1 MLARTIYSV
10 LADTAARYP
19 DRAALYQGQRVYT
32 WSEYRIAVEEIA
44 AGLTSIGIGKG
55 DIVALASNARAEAYL
70 ADLGVMANGS
80 LSAAL
85 YISYPPADLVRT
97 LLACDARVVFVEDP
111 VLLEAL
117 TADSRF
123 PSGIVPVL
131 LTGAAERALTLDSLR
146 KLGRDL
152 LRRGP
157 VLPAVDPRDYAIL
170 YLTSGATGE
179 PKMGLVTH
187 AALVANIEMGPQVL
201 ELGPHDAMLAFLSPA
216 HVMQRLVVELLP
228 LVSGVPVWF
237 AESLFKL
244 PQEFT
249 RVRPTV
255 FIAPPRF
262 WERVHASIRTEVRKR
277 GRWAEAAFNAALR
290 LGLDAYRLRFAGSRL
305 PLRRRLLLAAADRL
319 FFRKIRGRF
328 GGKLAVCATG
338 SAPLG
343 AGLAEFFLAAG
354 LPLVEGYGLTEGG
367 VVLMNRPGR
376 MKPGSVGQALPGAE
390 LRLAEDG
397 ELLVRGPTLF
407 AGYYKE
413 PEATAEVLR
422 DGWLHTGDLAEIDA
436 EGYVTITGRKKE
448 IIVASSGRKIYP
460 SRVEALFRLEPI
472 VSHVILI
479 GEGRPH
485 VSALFTVNLAA
496 AKTLP
501 GMQAWANAPAEDAA
515 EAPPVLEAV
524 RDAVKRVNAQLAD
537 FEQIRKYRVLHRDFS
552 IEAGELTAT
561 LKVRRTRA
569 LKNFSAA
576 VDSLYSGGRE

>member
-1 MLARTIYSV
+1 MPARTVYSV

-19 DRAALYQGQRVYT
+19 DRPALHQGERVYT
-32 WSEYRIAVEEIA
+32 WSEYRTAVEEIA

-55 DIVALASNARAEAYL
+55 DIVALASDVRAEAYL
-70 ADLGVMANGS
+70 ADLGAMANGS
-80 LSAAL
+80 VSAAL
-85 YISYPPADLVRT
+85 YISYPPAELVRT
-97 LLACDARVVFVEDP
+97 LRACDARAVFVEGP
-111 VLLEAL
+111 GLLKAL
-117 TADSRF
+117 TADLSF
-123 PSGIVPVL
+123 PSDIVPVL
-131 LTGAAERALTLDSLR
+131 LTGAAEHALTLDSLR
-146 KLGRDL
+146 ELGRDL

-187 AALVANIEMGPQVL
+187 EALVANIEMGPQVL
-201 ELGPHDAMLAFLSPA
+201 ELGPDDAMLAFLSPA

-249 RVRPTV
+249 RVRPTRIHRAAAV
-255 FIAPPRF
+255 LGARACEHPRGGSQARANGGGCFQRCAAPGAGRVPAQIRGTPPAAPPSP
-262 WERVHASIRTEVRKR
+262 VA
-277 GRWAEAAFNAALR
+277 GRRRPPVLQKDSCA
-290 LGLDAYRLRFAGSRL
+290 
-305 PLRRRLLLAAADRL
+305 LRRR
-319 FFRKIRGRF
+319 
-328 GGKLAVCATG
+328 LAVCATG

-343 AGLAEFFLAAG
+343 AKLSEFFLAAG

-376 MKPGSVGQALPGAE
+376 MKPGSVGQALPGVE
-390 LRLAEDG
+390 LRLADDG
-397 ELLVRGPTLF
+397 ELLVRGPTVF
-407 AGYYKE
+407 FGYYKD

-448 IIVASSGRKIYP
+448 IIIASSGRKIYP
-460 SRVEALFRLEPI
+460 SRVEALFRMEPI

-496 AKTLP
+496 ADALP
-501 GMQAWANAPAEDAA
+501 GMQAWANAPAEDVV
-515 EAPPVLEAV
+515 EAPPVVAAV

-537 FEQIRKYRVLHRDFS
+537 FEQIRKYRVLPREFS

-561 LKVRRTRA
+561 LKVRRARA
-569 LKNFSAA
+569 LENFSGA